1 MEWMCLKMWY
11 KGWPR
16 GVPLLLANSFLMSIG
31 FYALIPNL
39 SVYLTHSLGWTPLL
53 AGVLLMVRQFSQ
65 QGPMTLTGMISDRVG
80 YRLTISLGFVLRGI
94 GFGMFALG
102 TSPLFIFVS
111 AIIAGIGGSLF
122 EPTGDAALT
131 TLTNAQSRSRTYAVK
146 KVTDNL
152 GIVVSAL
159 LGSLLVSVS
168 FHLLSLISG
177 ALFVI
182 AGIMTYIRLPS
193 MRIQVKPVAWGD
205 MWRTVTRDKPFV
217 HYVTVMIGYFFLF
230 MQLYLAIPAR
240 IVDLTQQASS
250 VSVVFLVISV
260 MMILF
265 QIPIN
270 MLVKRFNAIRT
281 IQAGFALLGTG
292 LLVLGNAGHVAV
304 FVAGISLFA
313 VGMMVIEPSSFD
325 LTSRL
330 ARPDMTATYFGFY
343 YLAMAIGGGI
353 SQGTGGLLMQVGS
366 SSGLPGLIW
375 WIGALVAL
383 LAIAGANPLRNSLS
397 RSSGKEAP

>member
-1 MEWMCLKMWY
+1 
-11 KGWPR
+11 
-16 GVPLLLANSFLMSIG
+16 
-31 FYALIPNL
+31 
-39 SVYLTHSLGWTPLL
+39 
-53 AGVLLMVRQFSQ
+53 
-65 QGPMTLTGMISDRVG
+65 MTLTGMISDRVG

-94 GFGMFALG
+94 GFSMFALG
-102 TSPLFIFVS
+102 TSPLVIFVS
-111 AIIAGIGGSLF
+111 AIVAGIGGSLF
-122 EPTGDAALT
+122 EPTSDAALT

-159 LGSLLVSVS
+159 LGSILVSAS

-182 AGIMTYIRLPS
+182 AGILTYIRLPS
-193 MRIQVKPVAWGD
+193 IRIQVKPVAWGN

-217 HYVTVMIGYFFLF
+217 HYVAVMIGYFFLF

-250 VSVVFLVISV
+250 VSFVFLVLSI
-260 MMILF
+260 MMIVF
-265 QIPIN
+265 QVPVS
-270 MLVKRFNAIRT
+270 MLVTRINAIRA

-292 LLVLGNAGHVAV
+292 LLLLGNAGHVAV
-304 FVAGISLFA
+304 FVAGIALFTI
-313 VGMMVIEPSSFD
+313 GMMTIEPASFD
-325 LTSRL
+325 LTARL

-353 SQGTGGLLMQVGS
+353 SQGTGGLLIQIGS

-375 WIGALVAL
+375 WISALVSL
-383 LAIAGANPLRNSLS
+383 LAIAGAEPLRKSLIS
-397 RSSGKEAP
+397 CRSDNVTTKH

>member
-1 MEWMCLKMWY
+1 
-11 KGWPR
+11 
-16 GVPLLLANSFLMSIG
+16 
-31 FYALIPNL
+31 
-39 SVYLTHSLGWTPLL
+39 
-53 AGVLLMVRQFSQ
+53 
-65 QGPMTLTGMISDRVG
+65 MTLTGMISDRVG

-270 MLVKRFNAIRT
+270 MLVKRFNVIRT

>member
-1 MEWMCLKMWY
+1 MKLWSKD
-11 KGWPR
+11 WPR

-39 SVYLTHSLGWTPLL
+39 SVYLTHSLGWAPLL

-65 QGPMTLTGMISDRVG
+65 QGLMTLTGMISDRVG

-102 TSPLFIFVS
+102 TSPLLIFVS

-122 EPTGDAALT
+122 EPTSDAALT
-131 TLTNAQSRSRTYAVK
+131 TLTNVQNRSRAYAVK

-193 MRIQVKPVAWGD
+193 IRIQVKPVAWAD
-205 MWRTVTRDKPFV
+205 MWRTVTLDQPFV
-217 HYVTVMIGYFFLF
+217 HYVAVMIGYFFLF

-240 IVDLTQQASS
+240 IVDLTGQASS
-250 VSVVFLVISV
+250 VSVVFLVLSI
-260 MMILF
+260 MIILF
-265 QIPIN
+265 QVPVSL
-270 MLVKRFNAIRT
+270 LVRRLHAIRA

-292 LLVLGNAGHVAV
+292 LLVLGFAGHVAV
-304 FVAGISLFA
+304 FVAGIALFT
-313 VGMMVIEPSSFD
+313 VGMMTIEPASFD

-330 ARPDMTATYFGFY
+330 ARPGMTATYFGFY

-353 SQGTGGLLMQVGS
+353 SQGTGGLLMQLGS
-366 SSGLPGLIW
+366 SSGLPGLLW
-375 WIGALVAL
+375 WIGAFVSL
-383 LAIAGANPLRNSLS
+383 LAIAGAEPLRKSLPA
-397 RSSGKEAP
+397 K